1 MGWAQM
7 EASVVKAEN
16 SRSRRSAPSQAT
28 RVKPTA
34 PVPIAFCAG
43 CAREVLGGAVIVKGI
58 RYCSLECGMAA
69 AIPGH
74 YIG

>member
-1 MGWAQM
+1 M

-16 SRSRRSAPSQAT
+16 SRSRRSAASPAT
-28 RVKPTA
+28 RREPAV
-34 PVPIAFCAG
+34 PVAIAFCAG
-43 CAREVLGGAVIVKGI
+43 CAREVLGGAVIVKGT

-74 YIG
+74 YFG